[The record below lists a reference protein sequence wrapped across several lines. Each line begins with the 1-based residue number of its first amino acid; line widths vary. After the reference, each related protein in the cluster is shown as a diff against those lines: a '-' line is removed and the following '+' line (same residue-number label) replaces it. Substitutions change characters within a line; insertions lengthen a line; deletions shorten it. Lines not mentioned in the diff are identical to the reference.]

1 MSPLALGLLLI
12 AAVLH
17 AGWNLLAKQ
26 AVDRQA
32 ALWWSMLLVGGLLA
46 PALLLDWPPPAA
58 ALALAAASS
67 LFEALYFMT
76 LVAAYE
82 AGDLSLV
89 YPVAR
94 GSAPLL
100 IVCWA
105 GLFLGERPSPGGWAG
120 IGLVVAGLV
129 LASAPTRARRAP
141 AGCHPWRAV
150 ALALATGLCISG
162 YSTINKVGVS
172 QINAV
177 AFTGLFHLGSAL
189 LVAPLVIRARGRKL
203 LEPWRRDPWR
213 TAAIGVMVGGAS
225 TLVLAALAIER
236 AGYVGAVREI
246 SVILGALAGWRLLGE
261 PFGARRTL
269 AAGLMFLG
277 LALIATLG

>member
-1 MSPLALGLLLI
+1 MAPVALGLLLV
-12 AAVLH
+12 AAILH

-26 AVDRQA
+26 AADRQA
-32 ALWWSMLLVGGLLA
+32 TLWWSMLLVGGLLA
-46 PALLLDWPPPAA
+46 PALVLDWPPSPEV
-58 ALALAAASS
+58 LALAVASS
-67 LFEALYFMT
+67 LFEALYFVT

-105 GLFLGERPSPGGWAG
+105 GLFLGERPSLGGWAG
-120 IGLVVAGLV
+120 IGLVVVGLV
-129 LASAPTRARRAP
+129 LASAPGRLARLQPGTGPGRALL
-141 AGCHPWRAV
+141 
-150 ALALATGLCISG
+150 LALATGLCISG
-162 YSTINKVGVS
+162 YSTINKAGVA
-172 QINAV
+172 QINPV

-189 LVAPLVIRARGRKL
+189 LVAPLVIRARGWKL
-203 LEPWRRDPWR
+203 LEPWRHEPAR
-213 TAAIGVMVGGAS
+213 TAAVAAMVGGAS
-225 TLVLAALAIER
+225 ALVLGALAIER